1 MSSSSSSSEAGPS
14 GRRLVAEM
22 PVYLSQA
29 NRDRQKAP
37 QKKIDEFWKKFT
49 TKAPGKATTL
59 LPKNELASRLARRA
73 AAVHPSHPAQASF
86 AEAAAL
92 CHSKVTKI
100 IEECRRVNQK
110 YRDPH
115 FDLEFDLKTGKRDCL
130 ESLDN
135 TKEESSSDD
144 SDSDS
149 SRSASSRRHRRRRR
163 HRDAGDG
170 AVAGDEG
177 VRRPHGRTPGSRFA
191 PKSVKRVGEIF
202 DDPKFYIDGPTAN
215 DVRQGRDGD
224 CWLMAALCTL
234 SNKPGLVEKLCVHHD
249 PDVGVYG
256 FVFHRDGEWFSEI
269 IDDKLYL
276 TKPDY
281 DEAVSDRLNIERLL
295 WDDGRERPD
304 SEEIYRKTYQSN
316 SGALYFAQCENP
328 NETWL
333 PLLEKAY
340 AKAHGDYAAIEGG
353 FTGEG
358 IEDLTGGVTSEL
370 FTTDILDKESFWKNE
385 LMQVNKTFLFGCSTG
400 LWGRGWGDRKGIVE
414 QHAYSVMRAV
424 EMDGERLLLLKN
436 PWGKSEWKG
445 PWSDGS
451 KEWTPEWLRKLD
463 HRFGDDGAFW
473 ISYKELLRK
482 YQNFD
487 RTRLFGPDWKV
498 TSIWTTLSV
507 PWTIEYHDTKFSF
520 SLTKPGPVV
529 IVLSQLDDR
538 YFRGLE
544 GQYEFSL
551 AFRVHKAGQDD
562 YLVRTQG
569 SYRMR
574 RSVNA
579 ELNLEAGEY
588 LVLVKI
594 DALRYDDTMPPEDV
608 MRKNAR
614 SRREK
619 LLRIGLAYDLAHAKA
634 KITETDEEKAAREA
648 YDKRKKEKM
657 RDRLRKAIMKDRER
671 AHYFDQK
678 RITAQRR
685 KVQRANERQK
695 AKAEKRE
702 AEARK
707 REEER
712 HRAEVEEAERREAE
726 YKAQAERKMAE
737 GGKGADAND
746 GRKEGEAGEPNIES
760 EESQQTEKPEL
771 VITGRHSSID
781 APEPE
786 TSTDAGEHTPPTS
799 ASGTTRS
806 EASTGD
812 DKTPTARGPRS
823 EAGLAE
829 ARTLESQSSF
839 HTSLETLPE
848 NVEPATAATSVEK
861 DAGVSEPVSTDT
873 PEAIQPDEPISA
885 LKNNSEVN
893 IECEERP
900 TSAGKPEEDEAKPP
914 LHPEIE
920 GKVRAIVDT
929 LESWEPFKEELKAL
943 LNDQPLRTRARDRDD
958 DRHDRHRSPNPYL
971 YPDADFD
978 HHRDRDESRPRS
990 AQTHTHH
997 RHHHSQQEQY
1007 HPPHQDHGPPP
1018 PPPQQYRHSGRMPPM
1033 MGRFPPPPPPPPRGD
1048 RSDVDSLHSPDH
1060 DIASVASI
1068 SDLSE
1073 RELDY
1078 VFEERLRID
1087 SLPNPRPNA
1096 PPPMIGRHQQHEDDS
1111 EKDPWNAVAVVG
1123 LRVYYRF
1130 AEGDEDKEIVKL
1142 RVIRPN
1148 LYELDEEEGE
1158 EGAKK
1163 KEGEDGKEKKEELG
1177 EEEAKVLDLDDSA
1190 KDATVIG

>member
-1 MSSSSSSSEAGPS
+1 MSSSSSSSSSAGPP

-22 PVYLSQA
+22 PVFLSQA
-29 NRDRQKAP
+29 HRDRQKAP

-59 LPKNELASRLARRA
+59 LPASPTVRSARRNA
-73 AAVHPSHPAQASF
+73 PKETPSHPASASF
-86 AEAAAL
+86 SEAAAL
-92 CHSKVTKI
+92 CKAKVDKI
-100 IEECRRVNQK
+100 IAECRRVNQK

-115 FDLEFDLKTGKRDCL
+115 FDLEFDLKTAKRDCL

-135 TKEESSSDD
+135 TKDESSSDE

-149 SRSASSRRHRRRRR
+149 YHSGSHSGGRRRHRRRRR
-163 HRDAGDG
+163 RERDAAGVGTGAGAGLRNGDG
-170 AVAGDEG
+170 DAEG
-177 VRRPHGRTPGSRFA
+177 RPHGRTPGSRFA

-234 SNKPGLVEKLCVHHD
+234 SNKPGLIEKLCVHHD

-281 DEAVSDRLNIERLL
+281 DEAMSDRLNIERLL

-370 FTTDILDKESFWKNE
+370 FTTDILDRESFWKNE

-445 PWSDGS
+445 AWSDGS

-507 PWTIEYHDTKFSF
+507 PWTIEYHDTKFAF
-520 SLTKPGPVV
+520 TVAKPGPVV

-544 GQYEFSL
+544 GKYEFSL
-551 AFRVHKAGQDD
+551 GFRVHKAGEDD

-574 RSVNA
+574 RSVNV

-594 DALRYDDTMPPEDV
+594 DALRYDDTLPPEDV
-608 MRKNAR
+608 MRKNAKT
-614 SRREK
+614 RREK
-619 LLRIGLAYDLAHAKA
+619 LLRIGLAYDLAHGKA
-634 KITETDEEKAAREA
+634 KIVETAEEKAAREA
-648 YDKRKKEKM
+648 YEKRKKEKY
-657 RDRLRKAIMKDRER
+657 REKLRKMIMKEKER
-671 AHYFDQK
+671 SHYFEQK
-678 RITAQRR
+678 RVVAQRR

-712 HRAEVEEAERREAE
+712 HRAETEEAEKREAE
-726 YKAQAERKMAE
+726 FKKQAEERKAEEEKRETDNEAEESKPGQTEPNTEPEDSQKTEKVEPAE
-737 GGKGADAND
+737 GQ
-746 GRKEGEAGEPNIES
+746 S
-760 EESQQTEKPEL
+760 TSPE
-771 VITGRHSSID
+771 TH
-781 APEPE
+781 EPE
-786 TSTDAGEHTPPTS
+786 TSTDAGENTPPTS
-799 ASGTTRS
+799 ASGMTGS
-806 EASTGD
+806 EASTGE
-812 DKTPTARGPRS
+812 DKTPPARD
-823 EAGLAE
+823 AV
-829 ARTLESQSSF
+829 ESQASF
-839 HTSLETLPE
+839 HTSLEALPE
-848 NVEPATAATSVEK
+848 AAEQGDVVADAEKTPVDDSKPA
-861 DAGVSEPVSTDT
+861 
-873 PEAIQPDEPISA
+873 PEVINPDEPGSPSA
-885 LKNNSEVN
+885 VNPEATDAEHRQETPEPNN
-893 IECEERP
+893 
-900 TSAGKPEEDEAKPP
+900 PP
-914 LHPEIE
+914 PRLHPEIE
-920 GKVRAIVDT
+920 HKVRTIVNT
-929 LESWEPFKEELKAL
+929 LESWEPFKEDLKSL
-943 LNDQPLRTRARDRDD
+943 LGEAHPPPPPHE
-958 DRHDRHRSPNPYL
+958 RHPPRERHHLEPEPYHI
-971 YPDADFD
+971 YPDAESEGSPPPPSARMPHPSHSR
-978 HHRDRDESRPRS
+978 HHS
-990 AQTHTHH
+990 QH
-997 RHHHSQQEQY
+997 RHHHHH
-1007 HPPHQDHGPPP
+1007 HPPPL
-1018 PPPQQYRHSGRMPPM
+1018 PPQYIHAPPRRMPLGP
-1033 MGRFPPPPPPPPRGD
+1033 GGIPPPPPPRGD
-1048 RSDVDSLHSPDH
+1048 RERERDHSDAESGP

-1068 SDLSE
+1068 SDLSD

-1078 VFEERLRID
+1078 VVEERLRIET
-1087 SLPNPRPNA
+1087 LPNPRPGG
-1096 PPPMIGRHQQHEDDS
+1096 PPPMIGRQHEDEF
-1111 EKDPWNAVAVVG
+1111 EKDPWNAVAVIG
-1123 LRVYYRF
+1123 LRVYYQF
-1130 AEGDEDKEIVKL
+1130 AAEDADAEIVKL

-1148 LYELDEEEGE
+1148 FYEIEEEEEEGKKE
-1158 EGAKK
+1158 ESEG
-1163 KEGEDGKEKKEELG
+1163 KEGEKD
-1177 EEEAKVLDLDDSA
+1177 EAKVLDLDDSA
-1190 KDATVIG
+1190 KDATIIG

>member
-29 NRDRQKAP
+29 HRDRQKAP

-59 LPKNELASRLARRA
+59 LPKNELTSRLARRA
-73 AAVHPSHPAQASF
+73 TVHPSHPAQASF

-92 CHSKVTKI
+92 CYSKVNKI

-115 FDLEFDLKTGKRDCL
+115 FDLEFDLKTGRRDCL

-149 SRSASSRRHRRRRR
+149 SRSRSSRRHRRRRR

-170 AVAGDEG
+170 AVAGEAG
-177 VRRPHGRTPGSRFA
+177 VRRPHGRAPGSRFA

-234 SNKPGLVEKLCVHHD
+234 SNKPGLIEKLCVHHD

-281 DEAVSDRLNIERLL
+281 DEAISDRLNIERLL

-340 AKAHGDYAAIEGG
+340 AKAHGDYASIEGG

-507 PWTIEYHDTKFSF
+507 PWTIEYHETKFAF
-520 SLTKPGPVV
+520 SLAKPGPVV

-544 GQYEFSL
+544 GKYEFSL

-574 RSVNA
+574 RSVNV

-594 DALRYDDTMPPEDV
+594 DAIRYDDVMPPEDV
-608 MRKNAR
+608 MRKHAKT
-614 SRREK
+614 SREK

-634 KITETDEEKAAREA
+634 KIVETAEERAAREA
-648 YDKRKKEKM
+648 YEKRKREKM
-657 RDRLRKAIMKDRER
+657 RDRLKKAIIKDKER

-678 RITAQRR
+678 RVITQRR
-685 KVQRANERQK
+685 KIRRANERQK

-726 YKAQAERKMAE
+726 YRKQAEHE
-737 GGKGADAND
+737 GDETKQGDTTEPKI
-746 GRKEGEAGEPNIES
+746 EA
-760 EESQQTEKPEL
+760 EESQRTEKPGPAADDKLADLE
-771 VITGRHSSID
+771 

-799 ASGTTRS
+799 ASATTGS
-806 EASTGD
+806 EASTGQ
-812 DKTPTARGPRS
+812 DKTPTAGQRGPEDS
-823 EAGLAE
+823 PAE
-829 ARTLESQSSF
+829 PRILESQSSF
-839 HTSLETLPE
+839 HTSLEALPE
-848 NVEPATAATSVEK
+848 NAERPATTADADKDPRGPEPALIGGPESIKPDGPDPAVMNNPEVK
-861 DAGVSEPVSTDT
+861 SEP
-873 PEAIQPDEPISA
+873 Q
-885 LKNNSEVN
+885 
-893 IECEERP
+893 ERP
-900 TSAGKPEEDEAKPP
+900 TSADKAGADQSRPP

-920 GKVRAIVDT
+920 GKVRAIVHT

-943 LNDQPLRTRARDRDD
+943 LNDQSVPPRGRHPDD
-958 DRHDRHRSPNPYL
+958 DRHDDRHHSPNPYL
-971 YPDADFD
+971 YPDADLD
-978 HHRDRDESRPRS
+978 HRDREESRPRS
-990 AQTHTHH
+990 AQTHH
-997 RHHHSQQEQY
+997 RFHSQQERY
-1007 HPPHQDHGPPP
+1007 HHSQHQHHHQHHHPPPP
-1018 PPPQQYRHSGRMPPM
+1018 PPPQQYRPSSRMPPM
-1033 MGRFPPPPPPPPRGD
+1033 MGRIPPPPPPRGD
-1048 RSDVDSLHSPDH
+1048 RSDVDSLHNPDN

-1068 SDLSE
+1068 SDLSD

-1078 VFEERLRID
+1078 VFEERLRLD

-1096 PPPMIGRHQQHEDDS
+1096 PPPMIGRQPHEDDT

-1123 LRVYYRF
+1123 LRVYYQF
-1130 AEGDEDKEIVKL
+1130 AEGDGDKEIVKL

-1158 EGAKK
+1158 DGLKK
-1163 KEGEDGKEKKEELG
+1163 KDAEGGEEKKEELG
-1177 EEEAKVLDLDDSA
+1177 EEEANVLDLDDSA